1 MNLINQDSCMMN
13 GVEKEFDDEVYEDEF
28 YEENF
33 DEEELVD
40 EEEGLVKDFDDDDD
54 DELVHELDDD
64 DEWDSKATR
73 RIETSYACEDCDY
86 RWENVIVKRKTD
98 IEEEID
104 DLDIICPMC
113 GSMNISII

>member
-1 MNLINQDSCMMN
+1 MMN

-54 DELVHELDDD
+54 DDEVVHELDDD

>member
-1 MNLINQDSCMMN
+1 MMN

-40 EEEGLVKDFDDDDD
+40 EEEGLVKDFDDD
-54 DELVHELDDD
+54 EVVHELDDD